1 MARRGTRRGV
11 ESKRD
16 KRCRRCYLYHSIQ
29 KLFVKMFS
37 FKMERAVNKQWFN
50 LSFNITKLKKKLE
63 SKEIY
68 ESAGHSKKFCFI
80 NMAFCCVLDQ
90 L

>member
-1 MARRGTRRGV
+1 MLSV
-11 ESKRD
+11 SFDSKAF
-16 KRCRRCYLYHSIQ
+16 CVLSI
-29 KLFVKMFS
+29 KMFS

-50 LSFNITKLKKKLE
+50 LSFNIKKLEKKLE

-68 ESAGHSKKFCFI
+68 KNAGHSKKFYLF

>member
-1 MARRGTRRGV
+1 
-11 ESKRD
+11 
-16 KRCRRCYLYHSIQ
+16 
-29 KLFVKMFS
+29 
-37 FKMERAVNKQWFN
+37 MERAVNKQWFN

-68 ESAGHSKKFCFI
+68 KSAGHSKKFYFI

>member
-1 MARRGTRRGV
+1 
-11 ESKRD
+11 
-16 KRCRRCYLYHSIQ
+16 
-29 KLFVKMFS
+29 
-37 FKMERAVNKQWFN
+37 MERAVNKQWFN
-50 LSFNITKLKKKLE
+50 FSFNILNLEKKKLE

-68 ESAGHSKKFCFI
+68 KSAGHSKKFYFI